1 MFVAAW
7 TLCVNALSVPVFAVT
22 RPMCIVLDAGH
33 GGIDGGVV
41 GRETGI
47 KESDLNLSV
56 TVKLKTILQQA
67 GFDVVL
73 TRKTE
78 AGLYGAATK
87 GFKKRDMQRRKEII
101 EESKPIAM
109 ISIHQNYFPIRA
121 SRGGRVF
128 YRKGSESG
136 RQLAENIQR
145 AFNDLYLEE
154 NVKERSAATG
164 DYYMLKCTEYT
175 SVIAECGF
183 LSNKAD
189 EALLVTEEFQEKL
202 AQSIY
207 EGLAAYLAAVS
218 GASTGAWRHFRV
230 FRKYRPF
237 LLILEVGFYE
247 CGKFFCFDVSR
258 RKTFR
263 LILLRLK
270 TPAIAC
276 ILQGIMV

>member
-56 TVKLKTILQQA
+56 TVNLKTILQQA

-101 EESKPIAM
+101 EEAKPIAM

-121 SRGGRVF
+121 SRGG
-128 YRKGSESG
+128 
-136 RQLAENIQR
+136 
-145 AFNDLYLEE
+145 
-154 NVKERSAATG
+154 
-164 DYYMLKCTEYT
+164 
-175 SVIAECGF
+175 
-183 LSNKAD
+183 
-189 EALLVTEEFQEKL
+189 
-202 AQSIY
+202 
-207 EGLAAYLAAVS
+207 
-218 GASTGAWRHFRV
+218 
-230 FRKYRPF
+230 
-237 LLILEVGFYE
+237 
-247 CGKFFCFDVSR
+247 
-258 RKTFR
+258 
-263 LILLRLK
+263 
-270 TPAIAC
+270 
-276 ILQGIMV
+276 